1 MKRKSGAITE
11 DAKQSSPRYEIQIK
25 FLGMLKI
32 HPQGV
37 ELWKSGAFIN
47 FLVGTVQSVE
57 DTATPHPA
65 PTEIS
70 FIFCI
75 LKLHLIFTS

>member
-11 DAKQSSPRYEIQIK
+11 DAKQSSTRYEIQMKI
-25 FLGMLKI
+25 LRMLKI

-47 FLVGTVQSVE
+47 FLV
-57 DTATPHPA
+57 
-65 PTEIS
+65 
-70 FIFCI
+70 
-75 LKLHLIFTS
+75 